1 MATILQPIDFTD
13 VDSKGCVSGDNSNY
27 YKPFAASSVS
37 IVATKGDILTGVTS
51 GAKIKVLVNITT
63 DDVEIF
69 AKVIQG
75 DPEEAG
81 EVWQNAALATVFT
94 GSGGI
99 DEGRNVYLN
108 IGDDYLG
115 KLYRDFGIDP
125 TDTDLV
131 SPPIFQVKEVLIC
144 FVEIKIFQDLLQDSR
159 APFEGQEVLTDKYI
173 NKLKEAKSCH
183 DKWLGQLD
191 ENAFYDLP
199 KGTDSPCVRMFNR
212 A

>member
-13 VDSKGCVSGDNSNY
+13 IDSKDCVSGDNSNY
-27 YKPFAASSVS
+27 YKPFAVTSIALAS
-37 IVATKGDILTGVTS
+37 TTGDILTGVTS
-51 GAKIKVLVNITT
+51 GAKIKILADSTT

-75 DPEEAG
+75 DPDEAG
-81 EVWQNAALATVFT
+81 EVWQNNALATVFT

-108 IGDDYLG
+108 IGDNYYG
-115 KLYRDFGIDP
+115 KLLRDFTIDP
-125 TDTDLV
+125 TDVTLV
-131 SPPIFQVKEVLIC
+131 NPPIFQVKEVLIC

-159 APFEGQEVLTDKYI
+159 APFEGQEVLTDKYT
-173 NKLKEAKSCH
+173 NKLKEAKLCH
-183 DKWLGQLD
+183 DKWLNQLD
-191 ENAFYDLP
+191 ENAFFDLA
-199 KGTDSPCVRMFNR
+199 KGSDSPCVRTFNR

>member
-13 VDSKGCVSGDNSNY
+13 IDSKDCVSGDNSNY
-27 YKPFAASSVS
+27 YKPFAVTSIALAS
-37 IVATKGDILTGVTS
+37 TTGDILTGVTS
-51 GAKIKVLVNITT
+51 GAKIKILVDSTT

-75 DPEEAG
+75 DPDEAG
-81 EVWQNAALATVFT
+81 EVWQNNALATVFT

-108 IGDDYLG
+108 IGDNYYG
-115 KLYRDFGIDP
+115 KLLRDFKIDP
-125 TDTDLV
+125 TDVTLV

-173 NKLKEAKSCH
+173 NKLKEAKLCH
-183 DKWLGQLD
+183 DKWLNQLD
-191 ENAFYDLP
+191 ENAFFDLA
-199 KGTDSPCVRMFNR
+199 KGSDSPCVRMFNR